1 MGTSIT
7 FLWSPRL
14 VLSSWGMLTR
24 NVSLM
29 MYSKNVS
36 TLGYTK
42 LTKISQ
48 LIQDENLKD
57 ELKVA
62 GE

>member
-1 MGTSIT
+1 MGTFIT

-24 NVSLM
+24 
-29 MYSKNVS
+29 NVS